1 MLLIVSTACSR
12 ALVMVKG
19 YGAPTPR
26 QIYNIGID
34 FPRDISQ
41 TTCIVRFF
49 PYLRPCPNRTC
60 LWSCVG
66 RRQSRTRGRR
76 TVVEKTGSRRRT
88 GEPRLCGGSRLK
100 ATTDRAFL
108 VSVGPPKADL
118 PERLV
123 FLAGRADGN
132 SPFQTM
138 ATRSSVALALPGRTC
153 PTAQH
158 PTELAQMRE
167 RSWLAGQLA
176 CIRVSIARGRL
187 EHRHPTKL
195 TPKGV
200 G

>member
-1 MLLIVSTACSR
+1 MLLTVSTACSR
-12 ALVMVKG
+12 ALVMVKDTERRHLAKFTTG
-19 YGAPTPR
+19 GS
-26 QIYNIGID
+26 I

-138 ATRSSVALALPGRTC
+138 ATRSSVALALPRRTC

-158 PTELAQMRE
+158 PTELAQN
-167 RSWLAGQLA
+167 AGA
-176 CIRVSIARGRL
+176 VMVGGSTRL
-187 EHRHPTKL
+187 HPRLHRA
-195 TPKGV
+195 G
-200 G
+200 